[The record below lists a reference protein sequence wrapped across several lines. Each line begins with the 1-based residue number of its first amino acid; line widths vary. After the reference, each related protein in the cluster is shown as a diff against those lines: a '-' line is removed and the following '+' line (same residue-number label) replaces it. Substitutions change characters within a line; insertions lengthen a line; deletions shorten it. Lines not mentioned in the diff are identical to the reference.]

1 MTMRTTKKKSRRR
14 FNGLKKTAKRLAA
27 YSAAAA
33 ATVATS
39 QDRSAEATDIRWE
52 IPDITVQRSPDV
64 VFNLTSGVA
73 GEYTGN
79 GPTAQGS
86 MRMIGYFGA
95 DSPGAYMY
103 MPVGSTLGGF
113 AGVGSNI
120 DFLALG
126 AVIDGNR
133 TFGATPYA
141 RGSYGNLGN
150 WPDGDKGFVGIKFE
164 FGESIHYGWAE
175 VSHDSD
181 AKTATLH
188 SFGYNDVAGEA
199 AVAGVPEPSSL
210 ALLAAGAA
218 GLSMWRRRKRPGQS
232 A

>member
-1 MTMRTTKKKSRRR
+1 MTMRTTKKTSSRR
-14 FNGLKKTAKRLAA
+14 LKCLNKIAKRLSA

-33 ATVATS
+33 ATVAAS
-39 QDRSAEATDIRWE
+39 QDRSAEAANIRWD
-52 IPDITVQRSPDV
+52 IPDITVQRNPDA

-73 GEYTGN
+73 GTYTGN
-79 GPTAQGS
+79 GPTADGS
-86 MRMIGYFGA
+86 MRMIGYYGA

-113 AGVGSNI
+113 VGVGSNI
-120 DFLALG
+120 EFLALG

-133 TFGATPYA
+133 TFGATPYP
-141 RGSYGNLGN
+141 RGNYGNLGN
-150 WPDGDKGFVGIKFE
+150 WPDGDRGFVGIQFE
-164 FGESIHYGWAE
+164 FSGSTHFGWAE
-175 VSHDSD
+175 ISHDAG
-181 AKTATLH
+181 AKMATLH

-199 AVAGVPEPSSL
+199 AIAGVPEPSSL

-218 GLSMWRRRKRPGQS
+218 GLAMWRRRKTSGQS